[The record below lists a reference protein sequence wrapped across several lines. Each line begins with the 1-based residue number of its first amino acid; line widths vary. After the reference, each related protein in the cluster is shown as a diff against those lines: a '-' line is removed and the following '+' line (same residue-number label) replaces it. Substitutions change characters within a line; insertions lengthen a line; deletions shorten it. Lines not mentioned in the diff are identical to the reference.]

1 MSTHAHSNKVKVTFE
16 CTADERAYIKM
27 LAAKGHMTLN
37 DFLLSC
43 VREYFPKKPNK
54 ETREAMKEL
63 DEGLG
68 TQCESLEDFWEK
80 MGMNPNA

>member
-1 MSTHAHSNKVKVTFE
+1 MIFCSLV
-16 CTADERAYIKM
+16 
-27 LAAKGHMTLN
+27 
-37 DFLLSC
+37 
-43 VREYFPKKPNK
+43 FPKKPNK

-80 MGMNPNA
+80 MRINPNA